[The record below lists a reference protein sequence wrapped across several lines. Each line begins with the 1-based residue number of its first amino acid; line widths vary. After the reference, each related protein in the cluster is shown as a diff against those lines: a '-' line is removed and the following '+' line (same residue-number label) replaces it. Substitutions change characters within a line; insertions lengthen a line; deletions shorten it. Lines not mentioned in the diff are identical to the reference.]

1 MDLEIWII
9 RIKKAV
15 GAISPFYL
23 VTASLTL
30 FILFFTIFGGQG
42 LIKLG
47 EIKKVNHNMKSEIAF
62 LKDQIKDRERQMK
75 LMEDPVYLETVV
87 RQELGYVKPWEVIF
101 QLTP

>member
-15 GAISPFYL
+15 RAISPFYL
-23 VTASLTL
+23 ITSFVSLL
-30 FILFFTIFGGQG
+30 LLFFTIFGGQG

-47 EIKKVNHNMKSEIAF
+47 EIKKVNHQMKSEIVS